1 MGNSRK
7 ATETRTAKIHQMQP
21 MSPEERKEQATRAY
35 LQKRESIATGVL
47 FNLCRNPRTT
57 EESNLEALVEAAV
70 IMADKMIEKL
80 YFTKEEE

>member
-1 MGNSRK
+1 MK
-7 ATETRTAKIHQMQP
+7 PLT
-21 MSPEERKEQATRAY
+21 PEERKEQATRAF